1 MVKWTG
7 QLFSMGPEISLTQNF
22 VGFFPLEP
30 LLTCRL
36 NTWFSKNG
44 PPAPRQA
51 PRFAGSRFAGS
62 RFAIRSSQFA
72 EGPAAVRGF
81 AVRRFASSQF
91 AEGPA
96 AVRRFAVRRFAVRRF
111 AGSQSVLSN
120 SELPNTEPRRSPSVL
135 PNSEPRRSPSV
146 LPNSEQPNSEPRRS
160 PSVPPNTSLPVDQK
174 PLPRLQEAFYLLLTG
189 LHHLF
194 HRHSRL
200 LQPPDYFRR
209 RPL

>member
-81 AVRRFASSQF
+81 AVRKFAVRRFASSQF
-91 AEGPA
+91 AS
-96 AVRRFAVRRFAVRRF
+96 
-111 AGSQSVLSN
+111 SQRVLSN
-120 SELPNTEPRRSPSVL
+120 TELPNTEPRRSPSVL